1 MMAKTFD
8 SKSLLTAVVLCGL
21 LSAAALAQGPGML
34 EKGHVT
40 KIEIAVWDAETH
52 DELVQLQL
60 GETLEVPAGR
70 AVLLRLYAPRGA
82 APGDERKYLPVRFY
96 VAKGNGAEVTAVDA
110 SKGLYQLTASRHPG
124 VAEIRYEL
132 GEGITV
138 ERPFMRD
145 HFFKVEVTGAA
156 VAPTLPQPDPAWTK
170 AQEMVARLY
179 RGILMRDPDLD
190 QEGVREWVQRLH
202 RGGYPSLVE
211 VAYEIAE
218 SQESQVTVP
227 QRGYAAQDRLLAI
240 YKHLLDLER
249 SEIDRYQWQDHL
261 AIMAEGGVTDVV
273 MDIVRSPEFRRV
285 HDYN

>member
-1 MMAKTFD
+1 MEAKTFD
-8 SKSLLTAVVLCGL
+8 SKTLLTAVVLCGL
-21 LSAAALAQGPGML
+21 LTAAALAQGPGML

-60 GETLEVPAGR
+60 GETLQVPAGQ
-70 AVLLRLYAPRGA
+70 AVLLRLYAPRGHG
-82 APGDERKYLPVRFY
+82 PGDERHYLPVRFY
-96 VAKGNGAEVTAVDA
+96 VAKGNGAEVTAVDTA
-110 SKGLYQLTASRHPG
+110 KGLYQLTASRHPG
-124 VAEIRYEL
+124 VAEVRYEL
-132 GEGITV
+132 GKGITV

-156 VAPTLPQPDPAWTK
+156 AVAPPPDTAWTK

-190 QEGVREWVQRLH
+190 QEGVREWVVRVH

-211 VAYEIAE
+211 VAYEIVE
-218 SQESQVTVP
+218 SEESQVKVP
-227 QRGYAAQDRLLAI
+227 QRGFAGQDRLLAI
-240 YKHLLDLER
+240 YKQLLDLER

-261 AIMAEGGVTDVV
+261 AMMAEGRVTDVV

-285 HDYN
+285 HGYN